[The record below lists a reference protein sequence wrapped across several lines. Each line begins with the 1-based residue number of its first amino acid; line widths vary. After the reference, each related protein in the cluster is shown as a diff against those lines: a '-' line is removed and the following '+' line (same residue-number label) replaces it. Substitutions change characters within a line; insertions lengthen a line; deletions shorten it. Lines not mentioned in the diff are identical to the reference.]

1 MSGIDKFKRAV
12 LVLASLVVPV
22 GMGILIGV
30 YYMLR
35 PERKNDYLGPMCII
49 LGVVNF
55 LIVRYITSL

>member
-1 MSGIDKFKRAV
+1 MVSIDKFKRAI

-35 PERKNDYLGPMCII
+35 PERKNDYLGVLCVI
-49 LGVVNF
+49 LGIVNF